1 MRKSDKKMRMFG
13 KILFILYLVV
23 TLYAMFFSE
32 SLDRTMVSDE
42 YRYNLVLFKEI
53 NRFWRMKHTYGW
65 QITIMNLAGNVAF
78 FMPFGFLLPS
88 MSREK
93 IVNNFVSVTLL
104 TMVFSMLI
112 ETAQLVLK
120 VGAFDVDDIFLNT
133 VGGLLGYIV
142 LKIMKLFKQR
152 RKKRR
157 KRREKRTKDT
167 FKELY
172 KRWQKVISYCRRKYI
187 VIYTGSG
194 YFNT

>member
-53 NRFWRMKHTYGW
+53 NRSWRMKHTYGW
-65 QITIMNLAGNVAF
+65 QITIMNVAF

-142 LKIMKLFKQR
+142 LKIMKLFMKNR
-152 RKKRR
+152 NKW
-157 KRREKRTKDT
+157 E
-167 FKELY
+167 
-172 KRWQKVISYCRRKYI
+172 
-187 VIYTGSG
+187 
-194 YFNT
+194 